1 MSPKILPNSSKNDN
15 KASTFIRSN
24 IRYLRDLKG
33 KTLEEM
39 AQYLGLSGK
48 SAYRAYEQ
56 GDAVPAIHI
65 LMKLASYFDVS
76 LDELV
81 RFDLTKEAIK
91 VDIKEAEV
99 SVIPIKARA
108 GYLTG
113 FEDASYLDG
122 LKKISIP
129 YKPYGIARAFEIDG
143 DSMEP
148 QVSNGSFV
156 VGVKVNRNE
165 FQSGKDYI
173 VVTNDGEVMYKTVMQ
188 AGETLNLI
196 SRNIKYNIQEIKSEN
211 VVEMWRYFCHVNKLE
226 SI

>member
-1 MSPKILPNSSKNDN
+1 MSPKILPNNSKNDN
-15 KASTFIRSN
+15 KASNFIKSN
-24 IRYLRDLKG
+24 IRHLRDSKD

-65 LMKLASYFDVS
+65 LLKLASYFDVS

-81 RFDLTKEAIK
+81 RVDLTKGATIIDIK
-91 VDIKEAEV
+91 VAEV
-99 SVIPIKARA
+99 SVVPVKARA

-113 FEDASYLDG
+113 FEDTSYLDG

-129 YKPYGIARAFEIDG
+129 YKPYGIARAFEIEG

-148 QVSNGSFV
+148 QVSNGSYV

-165 FQSGKDYI
+165 FQSGKDYV
-173 VVTNDGEVMYKTVMQ
+173 VVTSDGEVMYKTVMQ
-188 AGETLNLI
+188 NGGNLNLI
-196 SRNIKYNIQEIKSEN
+196 SRNIKYKIQEIKSESI
-211 VVEMWRYFCHVNKLE
+211 VEMWRYFCHVNKLE